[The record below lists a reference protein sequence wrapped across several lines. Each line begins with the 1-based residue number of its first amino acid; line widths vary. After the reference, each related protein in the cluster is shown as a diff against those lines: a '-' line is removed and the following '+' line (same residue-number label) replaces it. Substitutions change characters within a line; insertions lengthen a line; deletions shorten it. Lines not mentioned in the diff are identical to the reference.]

1 MVIIK
6 VLKPD
11 LRNDQGKAQVT
22 SREGQHEFT
31 RVNVWIK
38 VVIIII
44 WKPDSGVNPRQGLD
58 HRSRGSTWRPKIFL
72 RNNQSNLIL
81 TKNIFQKSQQ
91 VFCPCFIP
99 RWLGF
104 FTKSSRVNPSFILS
118 YTWTSSSLWSTHQ
131 INLYFITKVIIILLI
146 STLNIN

>member
-22 SREGQHEFT
+22 SREGQHKFT

-81 TKNIFQKSQQ
+81 TKNIFQKCQQ
-91 VFCPCFIP
+91 VF
-99 RWLGF
+99 WG
-104 FTKSSRVNPSFILS
+104 S